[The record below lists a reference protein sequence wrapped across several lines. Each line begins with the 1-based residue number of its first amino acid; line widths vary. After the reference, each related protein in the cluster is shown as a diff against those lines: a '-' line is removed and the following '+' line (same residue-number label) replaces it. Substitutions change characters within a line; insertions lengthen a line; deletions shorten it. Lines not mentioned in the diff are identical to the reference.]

1 MGSVGTRD
9 RIVVAALVLLPALAG
24 TSRAEVKPPAKP
36 AEVRISVSPEGV
48 APGQPLRVRL
58 DLQPIAGVK
67 LNRYPKV
74 KLQVAEQD
82 GLVGAVEAA
91 VGNDTPPPVEKM
103 NANYFDKFDGLEL
116 ELQVDRHAQPGPH
129 ELDATLTYFY
139 CMPASG
145 FCAPHRA
152 AITIPLT
159 VR

>member
-1 MGSVGTRD
+1 MGSRD
-9 RIVVAALVLLPALAG
+9 GIVVAGMVALFALGPPG
-24 TSRAEVKPPAKP
+24 TSGTEVKPPAKP
-36 AEVRISVSPEGV
+36 AEVAISVSPEGV
-48 APGQPLRVRL
+48 APGQSLRVRL

-74 KLQVAEQD
+74 KLQVPGHD

-91 VGNDTPPPVEKM
+91 VGSDAPPPLDKM
-103 NANYFDKFDGLEL
+103 NTNYFEKFGGLEL
-116 ELQVDRHAQPGPH
+116 ELHVDDRARPGQH
-129 ELDATLTYFY
+129 KLDATLTYFY